1 MASYRKNDRLG
12 ELVRESRANGR
23 SWFIAIIVCAA
34 FAVLLG
40 VYASYGHKKLSDFT
54 GVIVMVGVAIWA
66 AREWWRLRRMVV
78 YLHEQG
84 LRYDDGTAG
93 HEIAWEDVTAIQAQ
107 YVPGASKK
115 GLADEGNLVNLLV
128 TFRQGQ
134 VSLPHDLHD
143 FPGLVAEMKRRI
155 DAPWQRV
162 LIATLVHRG

>member
-1 MASYRKNDRLG
+1 MASYRKNDRLA
-12 ELVRESRANGR
+12 ELVREIRVDGR
-23 SWFIAIIVCAA
+23 SWVIAMIVCAA

-40 VYASYGHKKLSDFT
+40 VYASYGHKRPNDLV
-54 GVIVMVGVAIWA
+54 GVVVMVGVFIWA

-84 LRYDDGTAG
+84 LRYDDGTAR
-93 HEIAWEDVTAIQAQ
+93 HEIAWEDVTAIQTQ

-115 GLADEGNLVNLLV
+115 GVADEGNLVNLLV
-128 TFRQGQ
+128 TFRGGQ

-143 FPGLVAEMKRRI
+143 FRGLVAEMERRT
-155 DAPWQRV
+155 DASWVRV